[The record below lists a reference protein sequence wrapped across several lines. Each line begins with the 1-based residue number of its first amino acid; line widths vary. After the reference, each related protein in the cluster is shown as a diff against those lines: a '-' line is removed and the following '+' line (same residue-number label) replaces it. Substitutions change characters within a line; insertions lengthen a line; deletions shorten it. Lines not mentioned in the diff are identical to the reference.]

1 MSLLDQL
8 TKFSKSSLR
17 CTETHVRTVD
27 GREYVESRDEKG
39 RSNLTPVGAKD
50 YGWIGDV
57 KPDLQVAKIRPG
69 LFLGSQDVTV
79 RPELL
84 RSNNV
89 THVLNV
95 AAGVETEIFPDA
107 FTYKHVP
114 ILDLPETNITE
125 FFPECFAFIYS
136 GVTSGG
142 VFVHCNAGVSRAV
155 SIVVGYLMTTQGLN
169 FEDAYGQVKEIRSSA
184 RPNDGFMKQ
193 LKDYKPSL

>member
-8 TKFSKSSLR
+8 TKFSKTSLR
-17 CTETHVRTVD
+17 RTETHVRTVD
-27 GREYVESRDEKG
+27 GREYVESRDDQG
-39 RSNLTPVGAKD
+39 WSNLTPVGAKD

-79 RPELL
+79 CPELL
-84 RSNNV
+84 RSNNI

-95 AAGVETEIFPDA
+95 AAGVETETFPDA

-125 FFPECFAFIYS
+125 YFQDCFAFIKA
-136 GVTSGG
+136 GATSGG

-155 SIVVGYLMTTQGLN
+155 SIVVGYLMSTESLE
-169 FEDAYGQVKEIRSSA
+169 FEDAYGQVKEIRPSA

-193 LKDYKPSL
+193 LKEYKPSQ

>member
-17 CTETHVRTVD
+17 PTETHVRTVD

-84 RSNNV
+84 RSKNV

-95 AAGVETEIFPDA
+95 AAGVETETFPDA
-107 FTYKHVP
+107 FAYKHVP
-114 ILDLPETNITE
+114 ILDLPDTNITE
-125 FFPECFAFIYS
+125 FFPECFAFIS
-136 GVTSGG
+136 AAVTSGG
-142 VFVHCNAGVSRAV
+142 AFVHCNAGVSRAV
-155 SIVVGYLMTTQGLN
+155 SIVVGYLMTTEGLE
-169 FEDAYGQVKEIRSSA
+169 FEDAYAQVKEIRSSA

-193 LKDYKPSL
+193 LKEYKPSK